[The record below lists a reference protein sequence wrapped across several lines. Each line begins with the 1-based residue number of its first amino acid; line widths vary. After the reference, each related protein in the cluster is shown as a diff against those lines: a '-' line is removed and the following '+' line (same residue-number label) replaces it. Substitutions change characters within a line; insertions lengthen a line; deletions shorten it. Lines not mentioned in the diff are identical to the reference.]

1 MSKPGRKRPP
11 KGSGKG
17 GSLADKD
24 DAATR
29 KQGSDKADLL
39 ARMRAKLSGEAAP
52 HDR

>member
-11 KGSGKG
+11 KGSAKG

-29 KQGSDKADLL
+29 KQGSEKADLI
-39 ARMRAKLSGEAAP
+39 ARMRAKVCDEATP